1 MRQVKGRV
9 LPAAV
14 GVMAMF
20 AASVAIAQE
29 AADLEQEVRDTVEQL
44 TATYAANDIDGYFAL
59 YAPELTWW
67 GPSGRWDKGSYL
79 AYWTEYIESTGGL
92 ASAENTDVQVAVS
105 PSGDMAS
112 ASYVLSV
119 TRANPGDAP
128 PAVTYQM
135 SPTLVKR
142 NGGWTIVHLHF
153 QIVPAPEE

>member
-67 GPSGRWDKGSYL
+67 GGERKMGQRLLPGVLDPSTSNLPAALPRQRTPAGGASP
-79 AYWTEYIESTGGL
+79 GL
-92 ASAENTDVQVAVS
+92 ARVTDS
-105 PSGDMAS
+105 
-112 ASYVLSV
+112 
-119 TRANPGDAP
+119 T
-128 PAVTYQM
+128 
-135 SPTLVKR
+135 
-142 NGGWTIVHLHF
+142 
-153 QIVPAPEE
+153 